1 MKNLIV
7 MSLFFNK
14 QLIEIKK
21 YLIVIQ
27 PLIDYWRT
35 RRNVI
40 SILAFPLLLAEL
52 ALWYALLFDTKT
64 STDLLEE
71 FKSFINIQINVVA
84 ILISFSVA
92 IIAILISSDSECIRK
107 LRELKT
113 IDTKR
118 YRCIDNNEKLSLFQI
133 ILSNIAYNIIIEVFY
148 LVILIVQVF
157 LKLIIGIYWVKYL
170 VALDIFFIIHIL
182 IILLISVSQMYLTF
196 WTAPC
201 EKGDDH

>member
-1 MKNLIV
+1 
-7 MSLFFNK
+7 MSPFFNK
-14 QLIEIKK
+14 QRTEIKK

-40 SILAFPLLLAEL
+40 AILAFPLLFAEL

-64 STDLLEE
+64 STYLLEE
-71 FKSFINIQINVVA
+71 FESFINIQINVVA

-113 IDTKR
+113 IDIER
-118 YRCIDNNEKLSLFQI
+118 YRCIGDNKKLSLFQI

-157 LKLIIGIYWVKYL
+157 LKLIIGISWLKYL

-196 WTAPC
+196 WTAPS

>member
-133 ILSNIAYNIIIEVFY
+133 ILSNISDTIIIEVNY
-148 LVILIVQVF
+148 LVILIV
-157 LKLIIGIYWVKYL
+157 
-170 VALDIFFIIHIL
+170 
-182 IILLISVSQMYLTF
+182 
-196 WTAPC
+196 
-201 EKGDDH
+201 

>member
-1 MKNLIV
+1 MKNLIA
-7 MSLFFNK
+7 MSPFFNK
-14 QLIEIKK
+14 QLTEIKK
-21 YLIVIQ
+21 YLIVIL

-40 SILAFPLLLAEL
+40 AILAFPLLLAEL
-52 ALWYALLFDTKT
+52 ALWYALLFDTRT

-71 FKSFINIQINVVA
+71 FESFINIQINVVA

-113 IDTKR
+113 IDTER
-118 YRCIDNNEKLSLFQI
+118 YRCIDDNEKLSLFQI

-148 LVILIVQVF
+148 LVILIIQVF
-157 LKLIIGIYWVKYL
+157 LKLIIGIYWLKYL

-196 WTAPC
+196 WTAPS